1 VSPQRHPH
9 VEAAAGR
16 AFIDWLVAREGQ
28 PAIASCRMNGERL
41 FFPNAAP

>member
-1 VSPQRHPH
+1 
-9 VEAAAGR
+9 VETAASK

-28 PAIASCRMNGERL
+28 PAIASYRMNGERL